1 MFIDEVKI
9 TDIEKFSN
17 IYSRMT
23 DRDIQEAEKADKEHS
38 EYVKENR
45 QKIYAREKSREK
57 YIHEKTVEIGIGP
70 RGPMKVKLEKWFMA
84 DEIKKYENSPFTGGY
99 GEHKWLME
107 QFSEGKIIPFRLS
120 EMRYKWVENGLPPL
134 TDNHIGTIKQIK
146 GQEEKFNPPL
156 IIHWATGQDG
166 KPVYFDSRNG
176 NLSASS
182 PELLLAAGDYH
193 FDPNTGNW
201 EPRRAFSTSLYFDG
215 IANPDLQAKAEK
227 FSKNIARK
235 LDVEP
240 YITANDGSRIT
251 PLRNVGTIAANGVKN
266 AVGMGF
272 DFLIDESAPIIMQI
286 IQIIVAAIMGPE
298 YEKIGLS
305 LADKNEARLKKFE
318 EKHPGELALR
328 ENVPA
333 EERQLVRDFRG
344 IDEKVKAGELSIKE
358 ADEKKATMLVA
369 NSDQF
374 RIIASRP
381 GFEMRTFVT
390 PGVLRCLQESRSP
403 WAPDILGIYGIQEG
417 LISAENSYA
426 VERRA
431 AKAAEEDRQ
440 KQLEK
445 DRIAY
450 EQKFGTD
457 LPTPA
462 QSGSTLEKKGSGG
475 GLSFG

>member
-23 DRDIQEAEKADKEHS
+23 DRDMQEAEKADKEHS

-70 RGPMKVKLEKWFMA
+70 GGPMKVKLEKWFMA

-99 GEHKWLME
+99 GEHQWLME
-107 QFSEGKIIPFRLS
+107 QFSEGKIVPLRTSSNSYF
-120 EMRYKWVENGLPPL
+120 WVENGFPPL
-134 TDNHIGTIKQIK
+134 DDNSASKVHQIP
-146 GQEEKFNPPL
+146 GQKEQFDPPL
-156 IIHWATGQDG
+156 ALYCAYGQDG
-166 KPVYFDSRNG
+166 KRVYFDSRNG

-193 FDPNTGNW
+193 FDPTTGHW
-201 EPRRAFSTSLYFDG
+201 EPRRAFTNPLYFDG
-215 IANPDLQAKAEK
+215 IANPELQSKAEK

-333 EERQLVRDFRG
+333 YQRQLVRDFRE
-344 IDEKVKAGELSIKE
+344 IDEKVKTGELSPKE
-358 ADEKKATMLVA
+358 ADQEKADMLVR

-381 GFEMRTFVT
+381 GFEMKTFVT
-390 PGVLRCLQESRSP
+390 PGVLQCLQESRSP
-403 WAPDILGIYGIQEG
+403 WAPDILGIYGVQEG

-457 LPTPA
+457 LPLPA
-462 QSGSTLEKKGSGG
+462 QSDSTIEKKGSGS